1 MWAALWAGMMAFL
14 RAVPTDLMLVATKA
28 GSMAELTAERWVVG
42 LVAKS
47 VVHLV
52 GALVVMLAVGSAAL
66 KAGQMAALKVDSTV
80 DSRVV
85 PKAVQS
91 ARLMAAS

>member
-66 KAGQMAALKVDSTV
+66 KAGQMVVEMAALMVDLKVA
-80 DSRVV
+80 
-85 PKAVQS
+85 P
-91 ARLMAAS
+91 